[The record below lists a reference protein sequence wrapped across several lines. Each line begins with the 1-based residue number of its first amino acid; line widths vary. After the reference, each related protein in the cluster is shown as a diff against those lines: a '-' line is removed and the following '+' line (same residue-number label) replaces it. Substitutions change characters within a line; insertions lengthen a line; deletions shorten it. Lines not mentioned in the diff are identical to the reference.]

1 MSGTMLAVAK
11 VILVFVCLA
20 FLVMAATVAVIVI
33 RETILWIRWKWRER
47 HGRTDETL

>member
-11 VILVFVCLA
+11 VILVFVCLD
-20 FLVMAATVAVIVI
+20 FLVAAATVAVIVI
-33 RETILWIRWKWRER
+33 RETIMWIRRRWRER

>member
-1 MSGTMLAVAK
+1 MSGTMLTVAK
-11 VILVFVCLA
+11 VILVFACLA

-47 HGRTDETL
+47 HGKNVGD

>member
-1 MSGTMLAVAK
+1 MSGTTLAVAK

-33 RETILWIRWKWRER
+33 RETILWIRWRWREK
-47 HGRTDETL
+47 HGKNVGD